1 MNGLENKAEPDNIIY
16 RYEGPTVD
24 IKFNKLDN
32 VLNFLDKI
40 REGEISLDDAE
51 KDQIEFKSNLDEK
64 KGNQKTKLEE
74 EKKYYIILKCFTKQG
89 TMALNFFRITLQ

>member
-40 REGEISLDDAE
+40 REGEISFL
-51 KDQIEFKSNLDEK
+51 IF
-64 KGNQKTKLEE
+64 
-74 EKKYYIILKCFTKQG
+74 
-89 TMALNFFRITLQ
+89 